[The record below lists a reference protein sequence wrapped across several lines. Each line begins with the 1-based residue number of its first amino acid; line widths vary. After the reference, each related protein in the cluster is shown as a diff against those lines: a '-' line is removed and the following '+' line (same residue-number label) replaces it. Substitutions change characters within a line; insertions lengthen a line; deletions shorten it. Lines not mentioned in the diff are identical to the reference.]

1 MKDLNEL
8 RARELASE
16 DGTDLEDMEADL
28 SPDREIEEAIEEA
41 QALDNM
47 LQDLDSYYGTTEYMR
62 LGCLSHKVQYI

>member
-1 MKDLNEL
+1 MNVLTLQSKEV
-8 RARELASE
+8 EVGKWE
-16 DGTDLEDMEADL
+16 DVEADL

-47 LQDLDSYYGTTEYMR
+47 LQDLDSYYGTTEYTR

>member
-16 DGTDLEDMEADL
+16 DGTDEDVEADL

-47 LQDLDSYYGTTEYMR
+47 LQDLDSYYGTTEYTR